1 MKLIKHSM
9 QVKRSYT
16 ERFINYLENINYMK
30 KICEKW
36 LKSYWIHLLIW
47 SIFIFYEVFVIG
59 LISGAF
65 GHPLNYI
72 AHYLIVIVFF
82 YLYGDVGFSWAMNK
96 KKAIIWRVPIILILA
111 VIFYMLSN
119 FVIDTFLHQIGILKG
134 KKIQILQKSYSL
146 MVLFRCIYILVFAN
160 GYYFLKTWIRE
171 KKETTALKETQ
182 FRNIILQ
189 QETEKEL
196 TRAQNAFLKAQI
208 NPHFLFNTLDFVYHK
223 ISNDAPEAAGIIIHL
238 SEMMRYAI
246 DADKRGDFILLEEE
260 IDQVEN
266 LLNLSQARMQH
277 EIDFD
282 YNPAVL
288 NLKIIPLVLLTLVE
302 NVFKHGNLALPDH
315 KASIILYTDE
325 TNFFIKTDNLTD
337 RFHTRLSNHTGLVN
351 IEKRLKFAY
360 GDDYK
365 FSYQNI
371 ENGHFQTLL
380 KIPLAL
386 MEVKD
391 GDLENPKKT
400 EQINIAHIFDEQ
412 RSVG

>member
-1 MKLIKHSM
+1 MKLSQPSKPF
-9 QVKRSYT
+9 KRFYT
-16 ERFINYLENINYMK
+16 ETLGVDLEDMFNMK
-30 KICEKW
+30 KMIKNW
-36 LKSYWIHLLIW
+36 VKSYWIHLLIW
-47 SIFIFYEVFVIG
+47 SIFICYETIVVG
-59 LISGAF
+59 LISGMF
-65 GHPLNYI
+65 GHPLTYI
-72 AHYLIVIVFF
+72 FHYIIVVVFF
-82 YLYGDVGFSWAMNK
+82 YLYTNYWFAWAMQSK
-96 KKAIIWRVPIILILA
+96 KNMFWRIPLVVLLSVVVYLYSNFAIDLILLKFG
-111 VIFYMLSN
+111 IFPHLK
-119 FVIDTFLHQIGILKG
+119 FLNLDKA
-134 KKIQILQKSYSL
+134 Y
-146 MVLFRCIYILVFAN
+146 VLRTSFRCLYVLVFAN
-160 GYYFLKTWIRE
+160 SYYFLKTWIRE
-171 KKETTALKETQ
+171 KKETTALKEAQ